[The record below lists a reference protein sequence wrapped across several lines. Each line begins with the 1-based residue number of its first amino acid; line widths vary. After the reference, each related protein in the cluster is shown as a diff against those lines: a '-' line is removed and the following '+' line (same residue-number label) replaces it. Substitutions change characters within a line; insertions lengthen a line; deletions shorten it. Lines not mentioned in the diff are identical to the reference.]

1 MKRSALVSND
11 LEDQKL
17 VTLANA
23 TKMRSGATAAAA
35 LRDNTGRTYVAI
47 PVTVSDFV
55 IDALQAVLVVAKA
68 SQISGIEAVVVV
80 GLEPSKSSIAL
91 VRAVTEGALV
101 FWSQS
106 ENGLLSR

>member
-1 MKRSALVSND
+1 MSSD
-11 LEDQKL
+11 PEDQKL
-17 VTLANA
+17 VTLAQA
-23 TKMRSGATAAAA
+23 TKMRSGATTAAA

-91 VRAVTEGALV
+91 VRTVTKGALI
-101 FWSQS
+101 FWSQG
-106 ENGLLSR
+106 ENELLSR